1 VNKLSALTCK
11 EVILDYLADYL
22 DKTLSPAVLADFE
35 RHLADCPP
43 CLAYL
48 NTYKKT
54 RDLTRRAML
63 QAMPEELKAHLR
75 AFLLK
80 HLPSR

>member
-1 VNKLSALTCK
+1 MKQMTCK

-22 DKTLSPAVLADFE
+22 DKALSPEVIADLE
-35 RHLADCPP
+35 QHLADCPP

-54 RDLTRRAML
+54 RDLTRQAIP
-63 QAMPEELKAHLR
+63 QAMPEELKAHLHQ
-75 AFLLK
+75 FLMK
-80 HLPSR
+80 HLADR

>member
-1 VNKLSALTCK
+1 LSAMTCK

-22 DKTLSPAVLADFE
+22 DKALSPEVLADFE

-43 CLAYL
+43 CVAYL

-54 RDLTRRAML
+54 QDLTRQAIP

-75 AFLLK
+75 QFLLK
-80 HLPSR
+80 HLAGG

>member
-1 VNKLSALTCK
+1 MKELTCK
-11 EVILDYLADYL
+11 ELILDYLADYL
-22 DKTLSPAVLADFE
+22 DKALSPDVVTDFE

-43 CLAYL
+43 CMAYL

-54 RDLTRRAML
+54 RDLTRQAIP

-75 AFLLK
+75 QFLVK
-80 HLPSR
+80 HLASG

>member
-1 VNKLSALTCK
+1 MSTLTCK

-22 DKTLSPAVLADFE
+22 DRALSPDVIADLE

-43 CLAYL
+43 CMAYL

-54 RDLTRRAML
+54 RDLTRQAMP
-63 QAMPEELKAHLR
+63 QAMPEEMKAHLR
-75 AFLLK
+75 RLLLR
-80 HLPSR
+80 HLAEGQP

>member
-1 VNKLSALTCK
+1 LKQLTCK

-22 DKTLSPAVLADFE
+22 EKALSPEVMADFE
-35 RHLADCPP
+35 RHLAECPA

-54 RDLTRRAML
+54 RDLTRHAIPG
-63 QAMPEELKAHLR
+63 AMPDEMKAYLRRLLLGHL
-75 AFLLK
+75 AEGQ
-80 HLPSR
+80 P

>member
-1 VNKLSALTCK
+1 MKQLTCK

-22 DKTLSPAVLADFE
+22 DKALSPEIVADLE
-35 RHLADCPP
+35 RHLADCPE
-43 CLAYL
+43 CMAYL

-54 RDLTRRAML
+54 RDLTRQAMP
-63 QAMPEELKAHLR
+63 QAMPEEMKAHLR

-80 HLPSR
+80 QLADR

>member
-1 VNKLSALTCK
+1 LKELTCK

-22 DKTLSPAVLADFE
+22 DKALSPEVLADFE

-43 CLAYL
+43 CMAYL
-48 NTYKKT
+48 NTYRKT
-54 RDLTRRAML
+54 RDLTRQVIP

-75 AFLLK
+75 QFLVK
-80 HLPSR
+80 HLASG

>member
-1 VNKLSALTCK
+1 VKELTCK
-11 EVILDYLADYL
+11 ELILDYLADYL
-22 DKTLSPAVLADFE
+22 DKALCPDVVADFE

-43 CLAYL
+43 CMAYL

-54 RDLTRRAML
+54 RDLTRQAIP

-75 AFLLK
+75 QFLVK
-80 HLPSR
+80 HLASG

>member
-1 VNKLSALTCK
+1 LSALTCR

-22 DKTLSPAVLADFE
+22 DKALSPEVVADFE
-35 RHLADCPP
+35 RHLAGCAA

-54 RDLTRRAML
+54 RDLTR
-63 QAMPEELKAHLR
+63 QAMPQAMPDEMKAHLR
-75 AFLLK
+75 RLLLM
-80 HLPSR
+80 HLAEGQP

>member
-1 VNKLSALTCK
+1 LKQLTCK

-22 DKTLSPAVLADFE
+22 DKVLSPGVVADLE
-35 RHLADCPP
+35 RHLADCPE
-43 CLAYL
+43 CVAYL

-54 RDLTRRAML
+54 RDLTRQAMP
-63 QAMPEELKAHLR
+63 QAMPEEMKAHLR

-80 HLPSR
+80 NLASG

>member
-1 VNKLSALTCK
+1 MKQLTCK

-22 DKTLSPAVLADFE
+22 DKALSPEVIADLE

-54 RDLTRRAML
+54 RDLTRQAIP

-75 AFLLK
+75 QFLMK
-80 HLPSR
+80 HLADR